1 MLDLTSNLRL
11 KFGSNFYPRATAVF
25 QEMDTIGLS
34 IPKGSQ
40 FFIRVRD
47 KPLSVAVSASNP
59 DSSHAGEKC

>member
-40 FFIRVRD
+40 FFIR
-47 KPLSVAVSASNP
+47 
-59 DSSHAGEKC
+59 